1 MTLHRHVRHA
11 LMIEAVFSPLMS
23 VNAETADDS
32 ALLTATITAHDINL
46 PEACTRCD
54 FAVFAGFIR
63 QR

>member
-32 ALLTATITAHDINL
+32 ALLTETITSHDINL
-46 PEACTRCD
+46 PDACTRYD
-54 FAVFAGFIR
+54 FAVFASFIR